1 MHGCPIDPCHGRPL
15 ICASPRPI
23 TGMTQLKGTLV
34 EGRIMQLGLRWLAAE
49 PAAPLQAA
57 GALHWQ
63 PVRVWTLTAIRFW
76 GWAPCCDV
84 RLLALLAT
92 LSADANL
99 RKREIESEL
108 TNWMCAASAAS
119 QPGLSTGDTP
129 WEVRDQ
135 SRLQIWMFTY
145 RLSATAKKSC
155 AMDRQLQWTARV
167 YAVLRLLACPS
178 ATCSSAPLA
187 SRVEPHLGPTVDVRR
202 NSALSE
208 LWDEV
213 SCRDCG
219 SQSISGC
226 SNAAWLYYQSAT
238 AVSTSWKLLPT
249 WSFSPLARDDDAESG
264 SVKGIVPGTSVVSDV
279 PAHPRARVLSTLP
292 RASTF
297 GKASCDGARWPP
309 RMIHSSTPL
318 LGTIDG

>member
-1 MHGCPIDPCHGRPL
+1 MGGARSVKVADLDVHLSPFRNSEEVMRHGPT
-15 ICASPRPI
+15 I
-23 TGMTQLKGTLV
+23 TVNCTSV
-34 EGRIMQLGLRWLAAE
+34 RCVHGLR
-49 PAAPLQAA
+49 P
-57 GALHWQ
+57 
-63 PVRVWTLTAIRFW
+63 
-76 GWAPCCDV
+76 
-84 RLLALLAT
+84 
-92 LSADANL
+92 
-99 RKREIESEL
+99 
-108 TNWMCAASAAS
+108 
-119 QPGLSTGDTP
+119 
-129 WEVRDQ
+129 
-135 SRLQIWMFTY
+135 
-145 RLSATAKKSC
+145 
-155 AMDRQLQWTARV
+155 
-167 YAVLRLLACPS
+167 LACPS